1 MTNKRLSYLNE
12 LESLKVASHPGQSR
26 GLIKIQK
33 QLDFDL
39 KPFGREVKHVTEPN
53 RSRVAFV
60 FLSPKLDDEAQNT
73 MFMHKIRSV
82 KVITDANS
90 LNDIQS

>member
-1 MTNKRLSYLNE
+1 M
-12 LESLKVASHPGQSR
+12 
-26 GLIKIQK
+26 
-33 QLDFDL
+33 
-39 KPFGREVKHVTEPN
+39 TEPN